1 MFCKS
6 KTSSQLQAQCVRFTL
21 KNSEQTGTVMWLE
34 EKLQVKVKL
43 LYLHILRSLVHVY
56 TFIKVGERFAGQ
68 AGLQAGGGDWEPR
81 RYGKAGRRQS
91 QRNVTRGEELI
102 WEQVSDGG
110 AEHGVC
116 MEHPPDQWRSHRVN
130 VLQREKGNK
139 NIFVPGYT
147 APSFTAK
154 NVQFH
159 TAGNSWKALNWIPHH
174 NEQIKSTSSYKF
186 MAHLTIK
193 LKN

>member
-1 MFCKS
+1 MALPPSQFFHVLQIKNFKS
-6 KTSSQLQAQCVRFTL
+6 TSGSVCSLYTQEQWANRYCDVTGGKASGQSKATLFTYI
-21 KNSEQTGTVMWLE
+21 KKSST
-34 EKLQVKVKL
+34 
-43 LYLHILRSLVHVY
+43 RVY

-91 QRNVTRGEELI
+91 QRNVTRGEELV

-139 NIFVPGYT
+139 NIC
-147 APSFTAK
+147 SRI
-154 NVQFH
+154 H
-159 TAGNSWKALNWIPHH
+159 
-174 NEQIKSTSSYKF
+174 STILYC
-186 MAHLTIK
+186 
-193 LKN
+193 